1 MAVPIMRRYTFANAA
16 AALNVFE
23 LATDDVTGL
32 SVQQLNK
39 DNAIIDFVSAPDP
52 AAGLTYQARLLI
64 NNLEAGPTFFSDNSS
79 AASAGRTVPGP
90 LPIAVGGA
98 SGGKQVSYNVAQG
111 AGAAAAYSFI
121 VKYSYLL

>member
-1 MAVPIMRRYTFANAA
+1 MRSYTLAAPAAINTFA
-16 AALNVFE
+16 

-39 DNAIIDFVSAPDP
+39 DNAIIDFVNAPDP
-52 AAGLTYQARLLI
+52 AGAAAYQVRLLI
-64 NNLEAGPTFFSDNSS
+64 NNLEAGPTFFSSNSS

-98 SGGKQVSYNVAQG
+98 AGGKQVSYN
-111 AGAAAAYSFI
+111 AGQTTLGGGLAAYQFI
-121 VKYSYLL
+121 VKYSNLF